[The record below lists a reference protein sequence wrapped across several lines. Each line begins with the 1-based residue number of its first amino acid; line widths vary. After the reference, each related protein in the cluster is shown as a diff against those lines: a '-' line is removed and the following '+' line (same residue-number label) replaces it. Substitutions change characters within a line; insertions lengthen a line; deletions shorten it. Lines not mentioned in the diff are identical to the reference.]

1 MQSAPLPAPGF
12 GEWIGKGK
20 GKGKVLSEVE
30 RRTEEIR
37 REEEVQEGRPVTRDG
52 QEEAEACYVV
62 SGAFAG

>member
-12 GEWIGKGK
+12 GK

-37 REEEVQEGRPVTRDG
+37 MEELRQEGRPMTKDG

-62 SGAFAG
+62 SLELDCNRRRWH